1 MRQKTAGGGMQF
13 KTLEEYRA
21 SVPKFAFIRSRVQGD
36 VDTGDGVYQFIPGID
51 MLATIGMAKDL
62 CDRGITVL
70 SPRRIENHYRL
81 YNGQNLNGKTLMVW
95 RTGGIG
101 DLLFLRPILLHIAS
115 KYPHCNIT
123 LATRQRYKSM
133 IQNWGDCL
141 TGASYM
147 PILTPQTVDAAD
159 YHLSFQGLIEQCKEA
174 ETADVHDLF
183 ARNAGI
189 DPDEVEWTAP
199 MLVDEQNDADYVVVQ
214 ASASA
219 PVRTPYSGTL
229 VRAINAVTETG
240 RRVYVSDSPEKAR
253 AVDDIVSCCRHQN
266 RVVNFARISE
276 KILDAITLVTY
287 ADLVIGP
294 DSSHIHMAGV
304 QGVPAVGIYG
314 PFPGKCRLTRYKNV
328 RYIEPEPSD
337 VCEFGGR
344 HCFRHQYMDC
354 PGRYACWQHLD
365 NNKLTKMIREQLCE
379 TM

>member
-1 MRQKTAGGGMQF
+1 MEF
-13 KTLEEYRA
+13 NTLEEYRA
-21 SVPKFAFIRSRVQGD
+21 SAPKFVFIRSRMQGN
-36 VDTGDGVYQFIPGID
+36 VNTGDGVYQFIPCVD
-51 MLATIGMAKDL
+51 MLSTIDMAKDL
-62 CDRGITVL
+62 CNREITIL
-70 SPRRIENHYRL
+70 SPRRIEDHYRL
-81 YNGQNLNGKTLMVW
+81 YDSQNLNGKTLMVW

-101 DLLFLRPILLHIAS
+101 DLLFIRPILVHLAR
-115 KYPHCNIT
+115 KYPNCNIT
-123 LATRQRYKSM
+123 LATRQRYESM

-159 YHLSFQGLIEQCKEA
+159 YHLSFQGLIETCKEA
-174 ETADVHDLF
+174 TTTDVHDLF

-189 DPDEVEWTAP
+189 DPDEIEWTAP
-199 MLVDEQNDADYVVVQ
+199 MAVDKQTDSGYAVIQ
-214 ASASA
+214 SSASA
-219 PVRTPYSGTL
+219 LVRTPYIGTII
-229 VRAINAVTETG
+229 RAINAVTETG

-253 AVDDIVSCCRHQN
+253 AVDDIISCCRHKE

-328 RYIEPEPSD
+328 KYIEPEPSE

-344 HCFRHQYMDC
+344 HCFRHQYLEC
-354 PGRYACWQHLD
+354 PGQYACWQHLD
-365 NNKLTKMIREQLCE
+365 DSKLIQMIKEQLW
-379 TM
+379 TVT